1 MRKKKGCLLTAAL
14 CLMSVLGSSFS
25 QTALGAVRTYS
36 IEVDNHIRTGDV
48 DISLEEYELDA
59 HGEEIPY
66 RDEKVVV
73 PGQRVDKIVKI
84 RNQAEPVWIRA
95 GVEYQ
100 AEYGQEEM
108 SDRMLGGMDDR
119 WLKAGAYFYYTE
131 PVNTEETVCLF
142 RNFTVPPEWDE
153 AENQFSL
160 EVTAQAVQAANFVPD
175 FQSESP
181 WFGIPIEKCV
191 HGSYETESK
200 GEEQKFSVVFEN
212 GSEGF
217 VKTGEDFFGN
227 FSALMPGDTVED
239 SVEIGNRSSR
249 DIDLYF
255 RTEIPEQPGESLE
268 LLDQLRLSI
277 RKGDRQIYDGP
288 LNGKDLAQEILL
300 AEDLTAGDEESL
312 IYQIHMPEELTNS
325 AALKSAG
332 VRWIFRAEFKT
343 VSGGSSGG
351 GGSGGRPEKPEE
363 VTFSQTPEQ
372 KELPVAIP
380 DRILEFAGG
389 LLPKTGERFPVELWC
404 LMVTG
409 GAMLVLA
416 VLAGRKR

>member
-181 WFGIPIEKCV
+181 WFGIPIEK
-191 HGSYETESK
+191 
-200 GEEQKFSVVFEN
+200 
-212 GSEGF
+212 
-217 VKTGEDFFGN
+217 
-227 FSALMPGDTVED
+227 L
-239 SVEIGNRSSR
+239 
-249 DIDLYF
+249 
-255 RTEIPEQPGESLE
+255 
-268 LLDQLRLSI
+268 
-277 RKGDRQIYDGP
+277 
-288 LNGKDLAQEILL
+288 
-300 AEDLTAGDEESL
+300 SL
-312 IYQIHMPEELTNS
+312 IHI
-325 AALKSAG
+325 
-332 VRWIFRAEFKT
+332 
-343 VSGGSSGG
+343 
-351 GGSGGRPEKPEE
+351 
-363 VTFSQTPEQ
+363 
-372 KELPVAIP
+372 
-380 DRILEFAGG
+380 
-389 LLPKTGERFPVELWC
+389 
-404 LMVTG
+404 
-409 GAMLVLA
+409 
-416 VLAGRKR
+416 